1 MITLQ
6 NVKKD
11 YPGFTLDLTSLN
23 LPENRITGL
32 VGTNGSGKTTTF
44 KLILGLIK
52 PDGGKISVMN
62 ESAWMMPVS
71 VKEKIG
77 VVFPDSGFLACLCPK
92 DIRAILKAF
101 YPDFDPDC
109 FDALCRKMDL
119 PMNKP
124 IEQFSTGMTVR
135 MKLIAAISHNPQVL
149 ILDEPTAGL
158 DILARNSILELLQD
172 YMEKPGRSVLI
183 SSHIASDL
191 EKICDDFYLIDEG
204 KIILQETVD
213 AIQNEYG
220 VLIVSEDQFKNLDQ
234 DTVLAWK
241 KGANGYRVLVS
252 DRQFYQE
259 NNPGLVM
266 EKGGIDDLIV
276 ILEEGERK

>member
-149 ILDEPTAGL
+149 ILDEPTAGSTFSPATAFL
-158 DILARNSILELLQD
+158 NCCRTIWKS
-172 YMEKPGRSVLI
+172 P
-183 SSHIASDL
+183 
-191 EKICDDFYLIDEG
+191 
-204 KIILQETVD
+204 D
-213 AIQNEYG
+213 AP
-220 VLIVSEDQFKNLDQ
+220 F
-234 DTVLAWK
+234 
-241 KGANGYRVLVS
+241 
-252 DRQFYQE
+252 
-259 NNPGLVM
+259 
-266 EKGGIDDLIV
+266 
-276 ILEEGERK
+276 

>member
-1 MITLQ
+1 
-6 NVKKD
+6 
-11 YPGFTLDLTSLN
+11 
-23 LPENRITGL
+23 
-32 VGTNGSGKTTTF
+32 
-44 KLILGLIK
+44 
-52 PDGGKISVMN
+52 
-62 ESAWMMPVS
+62 
-71 VKEKIG
+71 
-77 VVFPDSGFLACLCPK
+77 
-92 DIRAILKAF
+92 
-101 YPDFDPDC
+101 
-109 FDALCRKMDL
+109 
-119 PMNKP
+119 
-124 IEQFSTGMTVR
+124 
-135 MKLIAAISHNPQVL
+135 
-149 ILDEPTAGL
+149 
-158 DILARNSILELLQD
+158 
-172 YMEKPGRSVLI
+172 MEKPGRSVLI

-234 DTVLAWK
+234 DAVLAWK